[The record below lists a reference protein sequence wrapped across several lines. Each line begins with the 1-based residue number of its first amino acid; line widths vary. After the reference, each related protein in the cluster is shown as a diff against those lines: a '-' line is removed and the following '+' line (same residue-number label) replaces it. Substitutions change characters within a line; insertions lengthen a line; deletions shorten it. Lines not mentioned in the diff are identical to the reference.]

1 MSAPDATLLRILAQA
16 HVWTEQ
22 LKTGTPLADV
32 AQAAGHSTSYI
43 RTRAPLAF
51 LSPRIQKH
59 ILAGT
64 QPPDLTLER
73 LVRSKIPLCWH
84 EQERLL
90 DITDA

>member
-1 MSAPDATLLRILAQA
+1 MSTPDATLLRILAQA

-22 LKTGTPLADV
+22 LRTGTPLADV
-32 AQAAGHSTSYI
+32 ALAAGHSTSYI
-43 RTRAPLAF
+43 RTRAPFAF

-64 QPPDLTLER
+64 QPSDLTLER
-73 LVRSKIPLCWH
+73 LVRSKIPLCWK

-90 DITDA
+90 GITDA